1 MRHLK
6 TIFILVSIAFLASTV
21 GCKKDTTADV
31 FVYEK
36 GTNKP
41 MVGIPVNFGY
51 TSSNGLFAGGVLE
64 QQKNTDATGKV
75 SFKGKDKDKSY
86 SVKVPDGVDYFG
98 DATSLKQGEN
108 NRIFIE
114 ASPFAYVRVHAK
126 NVTPYDNNDWINIG
140 GGGAGLYGM
149 NIDTIVIQGPF
160 RGNVTGVLGWTVN
173 KNNTLSHYNT
183 QLYFVGRDTINY
195 TIEY

>member
-51 TSSNGLFAGGVLE
+51 ATSGVFSGWVVE
-64 QQKNTDATGKV
+64 QSKPTDANGKV
-75 SFKGKDKDKSY
+75 SFKAQKEDKSY
-86 SVKVPDGVDYFG
+86 SVGFPNGTDYFG
-98 DATSLKQGEN
+98 DGADLKQGEN
-108 NRIFIE
+108 NRIFLE
-114 ASPFAYVRVHAK
+114 ASIFAYVRVHAK

>member
-1 MRHLK
+1 MRPQNKQIKGIVHWLLSP
-6 TIFILVSIAFLASTV
+6 FGGVGGGLILLFLIGTV

-36 GTNKP
+36 GTSKP
-41 MVGIPVNFGY
+41 MVEIPVNFGY

-64 QQKNTDATGKV
+64 QQKNTDVTGKV

-86 SVKVPDGVDYFG
+86 SVKVPDGADYFG

-108 NRIFIE
+108 NRVFLE

-126 NVTPYDNNDWINIG
+126 NVNPFDNNDRINIG
-140 GGGAGLYGM
+140 GGGIRFM
-149 NIDTIVIQGPF
+149 
-160 RGNVTGVLGWTVN
+160 
-173 KNNTLSHYNT
+173 
-183 QLYFVGRDTINY
+183 
-195 TIEY
+195 E